1 MPVSVK
7 KLYRKNLQI
16 KNKMNYKTNAKH
28 DKYDPTVSQEE
39 LC

>member
-7 KLYRKNLQI
+7 NLYRKNLQI
-16 KNKMNYKTNAKH
+16 KNKMNYKTNAN
-28 DKYDPTVSQEE
+28 YVESDPTVSQEE